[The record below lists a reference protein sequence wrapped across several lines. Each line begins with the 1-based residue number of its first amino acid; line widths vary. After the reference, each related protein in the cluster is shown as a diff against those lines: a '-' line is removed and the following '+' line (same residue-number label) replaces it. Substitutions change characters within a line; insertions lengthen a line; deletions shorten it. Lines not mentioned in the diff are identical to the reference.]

1 MTHGPRWAGVA
12 LAALL
17 ATTAARGGQG
27 AKPWRFVSI
36 PDFLNV
42 DVAYPEPK
50 WEDALG
56 YVLEAI
62 RAEKP
67 DFVLV
72 AGDLVMGRWWGGP
85 DQIEH
90 LGNLYYGA
98 WTRRMRDHGLA
109 FYATIGDHE
118 IGDNPWPPA
127 KAKLVPSF
135 KKAFRDHLKMPLNG
149 PPGFKGTAWWMLHKG
164 TLVVAVDVF
173 EPDPKQGIRLRVS
186 GEQLAW
192 LEKTLADH
200 KDADHTIVMAHTPIL
215 WPVRARASSRLHI
228 EGGRDSAVWKTMAKG
243 GVDLYLCGEVH
254 AITCTNAD
262 GIEQIVHGSLF
273 GYVNTVNYLV
283 ATVWPDRMRL
293 ELKRLPIVCE
303 GAKMY
308 QEGQNRPREIV
319 RIAPEA
325 RAKGFQS
332 VGTMVLDKTGGAK
345 RFLDRTGEFDNPITQ
360 SARKGRGHARH

>member
-1 MTHGPRWAGVA
+1 
-12 LAALL
+12 
-17 ATTAARGGQG
+17 
-27 AKPWRFVSI
+27 
-36 PDFLNV
+36 
-42 DVAYPEPK
+42 
-50 WEDALG
+50 
-56 YVLEAI
+56 
-62 RAEKP
+62 
-67 DFVLV
+67 
-72 AGDLVMGRWWGGP
+72 
-85 DQIEH
+85 
-90 LGNLYYGA
+90 
-98 WTRRMRDHGLA
+98 
-109 FYATIGDHE
+109 
-118 IGDNPWPPA
+118 
-127 KAKLVPSF
+127 
-135 KKAFRDHLKMPLNG
+135 
-149 PPGFKGTAWWMLHKG
+149 
-164 TLVVAVDVF
+164 
-173 EPDPKQGIRLRVS
+173 
-186 GEQLAW
+186 
-192 LEKTLADH
+192 
-200 KDADHTIVMAHTPIL
+200 MAHTPIL

-303 GAKMY
+303 GGKMY

-360 SARKGRGHARH
+360 SARKGRGHARQ

>member
-173 EPDPKQGIRLRVS
+173 EPDPKQGIRATVT

-262 GIEQIVHGSLF
+262 GIEQIG
-273 GYVNTVNYLV
+273 
-283 ATVWPDRMRL
+283 L

-303 GAKMY
+303 GGKMY

-360 SARKGRGHARH
+360 SARKGRGHARQ